1 MSQPIFSRLQA
12 FTTIRQDLVTAL
24 LSLWL
29 IAGIVVDGWAHVT
42 RGGVESFFTLWHALF
57 YSGFLAVAAWLIY
70 LTRSPAT
77 GPGVP
82 TGYRL
87 GISGLV
93 IFAAGGVGDLIWH
106 QIFGIEVSI
115 DALISPTHLLLLL
128 GSILIISS
136 PIRAAWHRPSGRE
149 GGWPWQGPA
158 LLAATLVAVL
168 AQFFF
173 LYISGWT
180 GPAFQ
185 SPWEPGEDR
194 GVALGMASLFI
205 STVIFTSVALVMVKR
220 FSTPFGF
227 HALLVGA
234 MGLAMG
240 VIGSETVASVGLA
253 AVFGGLGADL
263 IYRSVRPSP
272 ANPTMTRVFA
282 LLLPLVVW
290 VAHLVVV
297 AIAGDLAWP
306 LVLWLG
312 AIMMMGFVGLGLGV
326 VSTSPPAPSTLEPEQ
341 AASS

>member
-1 MSQPIFSRLQA
+1 MSQPIVSRQHA

-42 RGGVESFFTLWHALF
+42 RGGVESFFTPWHALF
-57 YSGFLAVAAWLIY
+57 YSGFVAVAAWLIY

-128 GSILIISS
+128 GTMLIITS
-136 PIRAAWHRPSGRE
+136 PIRAAWHRPTGPE
-149 GGWPWQGPA
+149 GGWGWQGPA

-173 LYISGWT
+173 LYVAGWT
-180 GPAFQ
+180 GYAFQ
-185 SPWEPGEDR
+185 LPWAPGEDG
-194 GVALGMASLFI
+194 GVALGMSSLFI
-205 STVIFTSVALVMVKR
+205 STVIFTSVALVINKR
-220 FSTPFGF
+220 WDTPFGF
-227 HALLVGA
+227 HALMIGA

-240 VIGSETVASVGLA
+240 VIESESEI
-253 AVFGGLGADL
+253 GGDS
-263 IYRSVRPSP
+263 RSVRR
-272 ANPTMTRVFA
+272 TRG
-282 LLLPLVVW
+282 
-290 VAHLVVV
+290 
-297 AIAGDLAWP
+297 IG
-306 LVLWLG
+306 G
-312 AIMMMGFVGLGLGV
+312 
-326 VSTSPPAPSTLEPEQ
+326 
-341 AASS
+341 